1 MLPTV
6 PIAGEHHEV
15 RRREAKFIGNEE
27 VAFTTVIYFVAVR
40 IDVAP
45 WSLLR
50 EDQGDVF

>member
-1 MLPTV
+1 MLPAV

-15 RRREAKFIGNEE
+15 RPRKAKFIRDEE

-45 WSLLR
+45 RSLLH
-50 EDQGDVF
+50 EAKG